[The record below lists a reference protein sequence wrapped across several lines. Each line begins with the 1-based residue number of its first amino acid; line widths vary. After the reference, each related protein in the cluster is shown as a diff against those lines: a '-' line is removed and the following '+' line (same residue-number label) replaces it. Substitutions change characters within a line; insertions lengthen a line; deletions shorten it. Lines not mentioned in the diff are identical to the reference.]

1 MWRSLEP
8 SPLFSFFF
16 FFVVFLYFSREEEEK
31 RRKKKIITEFELEY
45 NFFSTRKTILP
56 STPLLVTKRE
66 KERAAKP
73 ETLLLCNVNCT
84 HNNR

>member
-1 MWRSLEP
+1 LEP

-45 NFFSTRKTILP
+45 NFIPSQNNTTINA
-56 STPLLVTKRE
+56 TP
-66 KERAAKP
+66 
-73 ETLLLCNVNCT
+73 CD
-84 HNNR
+84 